1 MDHLG
6 PRYDHPIVQRKG
18 ESLSGAGRE
27 LEFVGREFCSVGDCL
42 EAARLPDGRVALR
55 STLAPDAPL
64 WTVTAGEWAQFLQ
77 AVKDGGFDRV

>member
-1 MDHLG
+1 M
-6 PRYDHPIVQRKG
+6 
-18 ESLSGAGRE
+18 
-27 LEFVGREFCSVGDCL
+27 GDCL

-64 WTVTAGEWAQFLQ
+64 WTVTAGDWAQFLQ